1 MPLGTAQKLKNLQG
15 FRNSILYS
23 ISRED
28 IRLVYTFKS
37 RLGSG
42 SFGTVRIAYKTVNPG
57 KAFAVKSIKRNQI
70 EKSKD
75 EEQELNSELMLLS
88 SVDHPNIVKLH
99 EIYLDHQYV
108 HIVTELL
115 EGGDISPE
123 LTPAGRFS
131 ELEAARMV
139 RQGLQALKYLHD
151 LNIVHR
157 DLKIENMLFCQQKQ
171 FVKLIDFGFAKFCQS
186 NDDLT

>member
-1 MPLGTAQKLKNLQG
+1 LPLGTAQKLKNLQG

-88 SVDHPNIVKLH
+88 SVDHPNIVKL
-99 EIYLDHQYV
+99 LDVYEDEKHFFLV
-108 HIVTELL
+108 MELMT
-115 EGGDISPE
+115 GGEVSVI
-123 LTPAGRFS
+123 G
-131 ELEAARMV
+131 
-139 RQGLQALKYLHD
+139 
-151 LNIVHR
+151 
-157 DLKIENMLFCQQKQ
+157 
-171 FVKLIDFGFAKFCQS
+171 
-186 NDDLT
+186 